1 MTTPPPHAAASPLN
15 VANALTVLRL
25 ALVPVFVWLVVV
37 SEMADSR
44 WRLVAAVAFC
54 VASVTDFVD
63 GWVARMWDQVT
74 AFGKLA
80 DPIADK
86 ALTGAALL
94 LLSGYR
100 LVAWWVTALI
110 LVREIGVTV
119 IRFWVLRY
127 GVIAASRGGKAKT
140 VLQIV
145 AIVWY
150 LLPLPSPLAG
160 LAPWLMGAAL
170 LVTVATGVDYT
181 LRALALRRSAT
192 VGAEN

>member
-1 MTTPPPHAAASPLN
+1 MTSPPRTAASALN
-15 VANALTVLRL
+15 FANALTVLRL
-25 ALVPVFVWLVVV
+25 VLVPVFVWLVVV
-37 SEMADSR
+37 SEMTDAT
-44 WRLVAAVAFC
+44 WRIVAAAAFGL
-54 VASVTDFVD
+54 ASLTDFAD
-63 GWVARMWDQVT
+63 GWVARTLDQVT

-100 LVAWWVTALI
+100 LVWWWVTALI

-119 IRFWVLRY
+119 IRFWVLRH

-140 VLQIV
+140 VLQV
-145 AIVWY
+145 AAIVWY
-150 LLPLPSPLAG
+150 LLPLPPPLPE

-170 LVTVATGVDYT
+170 LVTVATGVDYAF
-181 LRALALRRSAT
+181 RALALRRSAAIT
-192 VGAEN
+192 AEH